1 MRAKRTGTGETK
13 PPAEGK
19 PPPPAGVFDWRDA
32 VLYFVFVDRFFNGD
46 TSNDNGI
53 GVPFDIVDHLFE
65 PFVTTKASGKGT
77 GLGLAV
83 SHRLVT
89 QHGGLLRV
97 ESEPGRWTRFR
108 VSLPVAVPGESS

>member
-1 MRAKRTGTGETK
+1 MPEDYERIFT
-13 PPAEGK
+13 P
-19 PPPPAGVFDWRDA
+19 
-32 VLYFVFVDRFFNGD
+32 FF
-46 TSNDNGI
+46 
-53 GVPFDIVDHLFE
+53 
-65 PFVTTKASGKGT
+65 TTKNKGT

-108 VSLPVAVPGESS
+108 VSLPVVTPTEAS